1 MSDDEKFFFK
11 GSADKKGIDYYNR
24 MTYNDI
30 IACGFDPDRTLIFS
44 IPLPYVWSGF
54 ILKCCEDGAVNNLE
68 LVKGNLWIGSEQ

>member
-44 IPLPYVWSGF
+44 NTATVCLVRIYT
-54 ILKCCEDGAVNNLE
+54 EM
-68 LVKGNLWIGSEQ
+68 LVKMEQSTTGNQ